1 MAKRGRPR
9 KSERANQ
16 KTDEIQINCGRYSLV
31 ETGRGTWTFALRYK
45 TLENK
50 RDRIIVN
57 RKLREDALMRGL
69 ELAEER
75 GIINNEQQSIRVQET
90 VKENL
95 DKSGLAMMKVAD
107 KQIKYKVTLHDLM
120 EQFADIDFRL
130 GRLDIDAKRIES
142 KTKIS
147 YIDTCKKIDWLIGDT
162 FVVDVSED
170 VIYFMLKFYRDPPKE
185 YKELKPASQSLLNKM
200 FIMMRSVLDFAVQM
214 KILDENIMRDETRH
228 WKIPNQLEEHE
239 PVMGY
244 TEEEIKIM
252 FGILKEQ
259 GLEYDDLP
267 EEERYSRCVY
277 DLYTWFNTM
286 LFTGARSEEIR
297 AIQWKDIDFAQKT
310 LSINKAIKLKGKTQG
325 LKYYEVSS
333 FIGKTKTKGSKRILH
348 LDDDVLSLL
357 EGMKNF
363 NKKNGIPTE
372 KDDFVFCSIK
382 YKTHWSGS
390 GLKEAINDLFRW
402 KGLKD
407 LHLAPHRLRHTC
419 ASMLENNGASD
430 DAMMSYLGLT
440 RAQTLRVYTDRGKL
454 LQQRSSKMV
463 SEAIK
468 KDIGIQLI
476 ERTI

>member
-9 KSERANQ
+9 KSERTNQ

-45 TLENK
+45 TFENK
-50 RDRIIVN
+50 RDRIMVN
-57 RKLREDALMRGL
+57 RKLKEDALMKGL
-69 ELAEER
+69 ELAKER
-75 GIINNEQQSIRVQET
+75 GIINNVQQVMPEQNETPNKSSLVEVKAVGVQ
-90 VKENL
+90 
-95 DKSGLAMMKVAD
+95 DKS
-107 KQIKYKVTLHDLM
+107 KVTLHDLM

-130 GRLDIDAKRIES
+130 GRLDIDSKKIES
-142 KTKIS
+142 KTKLS

-162 FVVDVSED
+162 FVIDISED

-185 YKELKPASQSLLNKM
+185 YKGLKPASQSLLNKL

-214 KILDENIMRDETRH
+214 KILDANIMRDETRH

-244 TEEEIKIM
+244 TEDEIKIM

-259 GLEYDDLP
+259 GVEYDDLP

-297 AIQWKDIDFAQKT
+297 AIQWKDIDFVQKT
-310 LSINKAIKLKGKTQG
+310 LSINKAIKQTGKTQG
-325 LKYYEVSS
+325 LRYYDISS

-348 LDDDVLSLL
+348 LDDDVLNLL
-357 EGMKNF
+357 NGMKDF
-363 NKKNGIPTE
+363 NEQNGIPTE
-372 KDDFVFCSIK
+372 NDDFVFCTIK

-430 DAMMSYLGLT
+430 DAMMTYLGLT

-468 KDIGIQLI
+468 KDIGIQL
-476 ERTI
+476 